1 MYFFVLILVQLFDEI
16 KIIFKHFSFTLLDN
30 LPTIWQ
36 NYEKIYV
43 RVQICGDGIYQWP
56 ILPIQSIS
64 SMKKSNLFTFFLKIE
79 KNA

>member
-43 RVQICGDGIYQWP
+43 QSKSVVMESTSDQFYQFN
-56 ILPIQSIS
+56 QSQ
-64 SMKKSNLFTFFLKIE
+64 
-79 KNA
+79 A